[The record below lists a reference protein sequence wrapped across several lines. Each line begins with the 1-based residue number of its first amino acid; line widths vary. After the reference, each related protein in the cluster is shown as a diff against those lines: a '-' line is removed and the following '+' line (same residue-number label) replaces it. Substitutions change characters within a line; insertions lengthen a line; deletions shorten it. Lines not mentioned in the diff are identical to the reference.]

1 MRRVIKDILFVGV
14 LVCMSIAL
22 LVTIIGV
29 IGIVQT
35 YQIGTID
42 LAFAAALF
50 SVVSGLTSIGSLVVA
65 IFTIVN
71 DSVANVRTYYEAVE
85 DEKIVKARHL
95 LYKYRDFMFEEG
107 ISVCHKNPHFDEIA
121 SNYSSDEDETPLTEK
136 NIREAASKMA
146 NFYQMWGLLHKN
158 GLLPIWVFNTSSG
171 ENLVRIYDTIEDIID
186 AKREKNSLYGNEFVD
201 MCEKVRKRNNIKMK
215 SVKEYLKERKE
226 ANPEEPIPE
235 NCPAEELVN

>member
-50 SVVSGLTSIGSLVVA
+50 SVVSGLTSIGSLVV
-65 IFTIVN
+65 N
-71 DSVANVRTYYEAVE
+71 DSVSNVRTYYEAVE

-107 ISVCHKNPHFDEIA
+107 ISVCHKNPRFDEIA

-201 MCEKVRKRNNIKMK
+201 MCKKVRKRNHIEMP
-215 SVKEYLKERKE
+215 SVKDFLKKREDVI
-226 ANPEEPIPE
+226 PEESIPE

>member
-71 DSVANVRTYYEAVE
+71 DSVSNVRTYYEAVE

-107 ISVCHKNPHFDEIA
+107 YLYFIIRSINHRHLFSTRFFKWGQKQL
-121 SNYSSDEDETPLTEK
+121 SSQLCILQK
-136 NIREAASKMA
+136 LS
-146 NFYQMWGLLHKN
+146 FFG
-158 GLLPIWVFNTSSG
+158 S
-171 ENLVRIYDTIEDIID
+171 
-186 AKREKNSLYGNEFVD
+186 
-201 MCEKVRKRNNIKMK
+201 
-215 SVKEYLKERKE
+215 
-226 ANPEEPIPE
+226 
-235 NCPAEELVN
+235 